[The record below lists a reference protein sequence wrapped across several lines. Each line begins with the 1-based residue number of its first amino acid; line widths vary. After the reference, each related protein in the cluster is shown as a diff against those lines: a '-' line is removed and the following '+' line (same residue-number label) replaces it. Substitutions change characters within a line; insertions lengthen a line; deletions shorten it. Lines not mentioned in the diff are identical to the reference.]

1 VRLPRLK
8 PKGRFAGAR
17 IGRNEIIR
25 PDFSRRLLSKVVAEE
40 RTLDLQPARMRA
52 MTFCRRYGLQ
62 APILQ
67 APMAGSCPASLAA
80 AVANAGG
87 MGALRA
93 LLSSPEGV
101 AEWVAEFRLQSEGP
115 FQLNLWIPEPVPAR
129 DPDAEKLVR
138 EFLAKWGPP
147 VPPEASNVRPLAKY

>member
-1 VRLPRLK
+1 
-8 PKGRFAGAR
+8 
-17 IGRNEIIR
+17 
-25 PDFSRRLLSKVVAEE
+25 
-40 RTLDLQPARMRA
+40 
-52 MTFCRRYGLQ
+52 
-62 APILQ
+62 
-67 APMAGSCPASLAA
+67 MAGSCPASLAA

-87 MGALRA
+87 MGALGA

-101 AEWVAEFRLQSEGP
+101 AEWVAEFRLQSKGP

-129 DPDAEKLVR
+129 DPEAEKLVR